1 MRGAAKWL
9 LLPLLLAG
17 CVATQEEPPSKAA
30 EAYVKQLNQKLAPG
44 TKLQEAIATVETDG
58 FKCREAAASPM
69 PMGHTVVCAH
79 TTPQAWGV
87 VLLADNDTKL
97 TAVRP
102 FERTA
107 KH

>member
-58 FKCREAAASPM
+58 RRPGAS
-69 PMGHTVVCAH
+69 CSWR
-79 TTPQAWGV
+79 TT
-87 VLLADNDTKL
+87 T
-97 TAVRP
+97 RS
-102 FERTA
+102 
-107 KH
+107 

>member
-1 MRGAAKWL
+1 
-9 LLPLLLAG
+9 
-17 CVATQEEPPSKAA
+17 
-30 EAYVKQLNQKLAPG
+30 
-44 TKLQEAIATVETDG
+44 
-58 FKCREAAASPM
+58 
-69 PMGHTVVCAH
+69 MGHTVVCAH
-79 TTPQAWGV
+79 ATPQAWGV